1 MDPARHIIIEDIY
14 AQARLVYFPPP
25 LGLNQ
30 EIVQVEEQVIAR
42 LPVVVVVVNDIG
54 SGVGRGGRMKQKR
67 IYFSAGIIRT
77 A

>member
-1 MDPARHIIIEDIY
+1 MHRPALCTFH
-14 AQARLVYFPPP
+14 PP

-54 SGVGRGGRMKQKR
+54 SGVGRGGRMKQER
-67 IYFSAGIIRT
+67 IYFSAGIIRS